1 MGTVVGLVVHSQVNM
16 NDRFGKVMIAN
27 LETRGCGLAGVQH
40 CQSLDS
46 QKARCDITCNILNIL
61 ILISYIRLYFL
72 LSLC

>member
-1 MGTVVGLVVHSQVNM
+1 VRAMVVFVQVNM

-46 QKARCDITCNILNIL
+46 QKARYNNF
-61 ILISYIRLYFL
+61 FL
-72 LSLC
+72 LYLDNTVCVARQDY

>member
-1 MGTVVGLVVHSQVNM
+1 M

-46 QKARCDITCNILNIL
+46 QKARYDVTCNILNIL
-61 ILISYIRLYFL
+61 VLIYVAVTFFVQFVLNYVHFY
-72 LSLC
+72 

>member
-1 MGTVVGLVVHSQVNM
+1 VRAVIGLFLQVNM

-46 QKARCDITCNILNIL
+46 QKARYNMF
-61 ILISYIRLYFL
+61 LYFL
-72 LSLC
+72 FHCI

>member
-1 MGTVVGLVVHSQVNM
+1 M

-46 QKARCDITCNILNIL
+46 QKARYDVTCNILNIL
-61 ILISYIRLYFL
+61 VLISYMWL
-72 LSLC
+72 

>member
-1 MGTVVGLVVHSQVNM
+1 MSVMIGLVVQVNM

-46 QKARCDITCNILNIL
+46 QKARYHVMLM
-61 ILISYIRLYFL
+61 S
-72 LSLC
+72 